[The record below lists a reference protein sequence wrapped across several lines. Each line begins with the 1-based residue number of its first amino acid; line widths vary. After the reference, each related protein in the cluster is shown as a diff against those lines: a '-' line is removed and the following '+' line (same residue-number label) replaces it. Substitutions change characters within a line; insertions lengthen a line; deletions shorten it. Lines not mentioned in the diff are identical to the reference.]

1 MEHLL
6 QVPKCRKLPF
16 SHKDGEEQR
25 MFLFFQRSGP
35 IRGPSVNRL
44 GGPLAPSLGLLYG
57 KSQLIPMSPHHPLNI
72 HLSWASKVQY
82 IMYPILFPLCSS
94 VRPVGKAPIEAEI
107 S

>member
-16 SHKDGEEQR
+16 SHKVGEEQR
-25 MFLFFQRSGP
+25 IPSFQISSP
-35 IRGPSVNRL
+35 IRGLLVNNL
-44 GGPLAPSLGLLYG
+44 GGPLAPSLGLPYG
-57 KSQLIPMSPHHPLNI
+57 KSQLIPMSLHHPLHI

-82 IMYPILFPLCSS
+82 IMYPILFTLCSF
-94 VRPVGKAPIEAEI
+94 VRPMGKAPIEAEI